1 MLVRK
6 FEEINLQLAEA
17 SKAIL
22 ERERILDLMGSI
34 DKQLADEREI
44 LPILITRR
52 NQERKDVEELEG
64 ISIKSLFATILQN
77 RDERLD
83 QEVEE
88 YVEAKL
94 VVANTQLRIE
104 HLETYLLELEDQLV
118 ELASY
123 DEIYD
128 TLKQEQV
135 ALLSKLDK
143 PEVDCLQELLE
154 TLPSKQMTQQTLQK
168 VYVLGQ
174 EVLAEINKVIN
185 ILEQGRDFFGN
196 WGVTSKITKRIDP
209 IRESIE
215 LSLEIQQ
222 KLERFQQDLKGTSL
236 PFLYSSEMETPAGAN
251 LRGSMVM
258 YTKVGATSKLTD
270 LEAQPRIRAW
280 LSHLKHLQMKV
291 KKKVERLEGEI
302 HYGQREI
309 EKDEGKVQE
318 MMKRLW
324 NETSFRDVGCG

>member
-17 SKAIL
+17 SKAML
-22 ERERILDLMGSI
+22 ERERILDLMDSI
-34 DKQLADEREI
+34 DKQLADEREV
-44 LPILITRR
+44 LPMLITRR

-77 RDERLD
+77 RDERLE

-94 VVANTQLRIE
+94 IVANTQLRIE
-104 HLETYLLELEDQLV
+104 HLEAYLLELEDQLV
-118 ELASY
+118 ELASS
-123 DEIYD
+123 DESYAA
-128 TLKQEQV
+128 LKQEQV
-135 ALLSKLDK
+135 ALLRKLDK
-143 PEVDCLQELLE
+143 PEVDYLQELLE
-154 TLPSKQMTQQTLQK
+154 ALPRKKMSQKMLQK
-168 VYVLGQ
+168 AYVLGH
-174 EVLAEINKVIN
+174 EVLAKLNEVIN

-196 WGVTSKITKRIDP
+196 WGVTYKITKRYDP
-209 IRESIE
+209 VGESIE

-222 KLERFQQDLKGTSL
+222 KLERFYQALRGISL
-236 PFLYSSEMETPAGAN
+236 PFLYSSGMETPEGAN
-251 LRGSMVM
+251 LRGAMVM
-258 YTKVGATSKLTD
+258 YTKVGTTSKLTD
-270 LEAQPRIRAW
+270 LDAQPRIRAW

-318 MMKRLW
+318 VMKWLW
-324 NETSFRDVGCG
+324 TETSFRDVGCE